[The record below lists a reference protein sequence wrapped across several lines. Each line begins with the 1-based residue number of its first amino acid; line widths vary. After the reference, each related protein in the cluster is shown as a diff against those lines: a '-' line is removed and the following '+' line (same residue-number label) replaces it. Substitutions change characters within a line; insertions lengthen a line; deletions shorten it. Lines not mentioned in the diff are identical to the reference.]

1 LPHGRGRVTALRD
14 SAGAR
19 ATLGARVGDGGEGT
33 VYRILERP
41 DAVAK
46 IYTRPMSAE
55 QLAKL
60 SAMVRASDEKLRT
73 VAAWPTGLIH
83 DGARAVGFT
92 MPLLA
97 AQHPL
102 HELLGP
108 RSRQELFPRAHW
120 KFLIHTAVNLAR
132 AFSVLHERGVVVGDV
147 NSNNVVVCADS
158 TARLI
163 DCDSFQVRA
172 GGALYR
178 CNVGVPDYQPPEL
191 QTADFAAVERL
202 PQHDL
207 FGLAVMLFQLLFVGK
222 HPFSGVLPPGL
233 DGTGAIGANVA
244 ARRFFYHPQ
253 ARRRGLRPP
262 PGSPTLSAVTPEI
275 AALFTRAFLGKPL
288 ERPSA
293 DVWCRALEDIE
304 TRTVRCASNA
314 AHRHL
319 RGAPCP
325 WCALDRSG
333 LHYFSLPGDRARSY
347 GVDESI
353 WQRCSDEEV
362 ARIWSEIA
370 AARPPAPL
378 DSRLTPVEA
387 RRATPLRLWTKARV
401 AAYATGGAAGAL
413 CITAALVAKLPL
425 LALLF
430 LAGTL
435 GLGVAFRPDARSAVA
450 QAWRRAAA
458 ARAAYAVAA
467 REWEREARCSRFFE
481 ETSRLAK
488 LRARLLSGKTR
499 HDAEVALLQRRR
511 NALEWERFAATR
523 TLRTHRLVDERT
535 RVFLAGQG
543 IVGVAQISRET
554 LRNVPGISRPLR
566 TALLN
571 WRNAVE
577 IEFLRRPKMPPDARA
592 MHLLKLRDAR
602 ERARDYA
609 ALAEG
614 PANLRRIAAEIA
626 ERRPG
631 ARTLAQRAAEEL
643 WRAEAD
649 TEISP
654 FLYKTWT

>member
-1 LPHGRGRVTALRD
+1 VTALRD
-14 SAGAR
+14 SAGGA

-60 SAMVRASDEKLRT
+60 AAMVQASDESLRT
-73 VAAWPTGLIH
+73 VAAWPTGLVY

-97 AQHPL
+97 AQHPI
-102 HELLGP
+102 HDLLGP
-108 RSRQELFPRAHW
+108 RSRQEHFPRAHW

-222 HPFSGVLPPGL
+222 HPFSGVLPPGVA
-233 DGTGAIGANVA
+233 GTGAIGANVA

-275 AALFTRAFLGKPL
+275 AALFTRAFLGAPP

-293 DVWCRALEDIE
+293 AVWCRALEDIE

-333 LHYFSLPGDRARSY
+333 LHYFSLPGDRDRSY

-353 WQRCSDEEV
+353 WQRCNDEAVARVWSEV
-362 ARIWSEIA
+362 AAERA
-370 AARPPAPL
+370 PAPI
-378 DSRLTPVEA
+378 DPRLTPAAA
-387 RRATPLRLWTKARV
+387 RRATPLRLWTKTRI
-401 AAYATGGAAGAL
+401 AAYAAGAVAGAL
-413 CITAALVAKLPL
+413 CVAAALVVKLPL
-425 LALLF
+425 LALL
-430 LAGTL
+430 LVAGTL
-435 GLGVAFRPDARSAVA
+435 GLAAAFRPDARTAVA
-450 QAWRRAAA
+450 QAWRHAAT

-467 REWEREARCSRFFE
+467 REWEREARSRRFSE
-481 ETSRLAK
+481 ELNRLAK
-488 LRARLLSGKTR
+488 LRARLLSGKAR
-499 HDAEVALLQRRR
+499 HDAEVAQLQRRR
-511 NALEWERFAATR
+511 NALEWERFAAAR

-535 RVFLAGQG
+535 RAFLAGQG
-543 IVGVAQISRET
+543 IVGAAQISRES
-554 LRNVPGISRPLR
+554 LRQIPGLSRQLR
-566 TALLN
+566 AALLH
-571 WRNAVE
+571 WRESVE
-577 IEFLRRPKMPPDARA
+577 IEFLRRPKLPPDPRA
-592 MHLLKLRDAR
+592 MHLVKLRHAR

-609 ALAEG
+609 TLAEG
-614 PANLRRIAAEIA
+614 AANLRRIATEIV
-626 ERRPG
+626 ERRPA
-631 ARTLAQRAAEEL
+631 ARQRAQRAAEEL

>member
-1 LPHGRGRVTALRD
+1 MTALRD
-14 SAGAR
+14 SAGGL

-46 IYTRPMSAE
+46 IYTRPMTAD

-60 SAMVRASDEKLRT
+60 GAMVRAGDENLRT
-73 VAAWPTGLIH
+73 VAAWPTGLVY
-83 DGARAVGFT
+83 DQARPVGFT

-102 HELLGP
+102 HDLLGP
-108 RSRQELFPRAHW
+108 RSRQEFFPRAHW
-120 KFLIHTAVNLAR
+120 KFLIHTAANLAR

-222 HPFSGVLPPGL
+222 HPFAGVLPPGVA
-233 DGTGAIGANVA
+233 GTGAIGANVA
-244 ARRFFYHPQ
+244 AHRFFYHPQ
-253 ARRRGLRPP
+253 ARRRGMRPP

-275 AALFTRAFLGKPL
+275 AALFTRAFLGAPHQ
-288 ERPSA
+288 RPSA
-293 DVWCRALEDIE
+293 AVWCQALEDIE
-304 TRTVRCASNA
+304 TRTVRCARNA
-314 AHRHL
+314 SHRHL
-319 RGAPCP
+319 RGAACP
-325 WCALDRSG
+325 WCALDRAG
-333 LHYFSLPGDRARSY
+333 LHYFSLPGDRTRSY

-353 WQRCSDEEV
+353 WQRCNDEEV
-362 ARIWSEIA
+362 ARIWAEVA
-370 AARPPAPL
+370 ALRAPVPL
-378 DSRLTPVEA
+378 DARLTPTQSY
-387 RRATPLRLWTKARV
+387 RATPLHLWTKTRV
-401 AAYATGGAAGAL
+401 RAYAAGATL
-413 CITAALVAKLPL
+413 TALGVAAALGAKLPL
-425 LALLF
+425 LALL
-430 LAGTL
+430 LVAAAV
-435 GLGVAFRPDARSAVA
+435 GLGAAFRPDGRTAVA

-467 REWEREARCSRFFE
+467 REWEREAKCARFFDE
-481 ETSRLAK
+481 FNRLVK
-488 LRARLLSGKTR
+488 LRTGLLAARRR
-499 HDAEVALLQRRR
+499 HDSEIAQLQRRR
-511 NALEWERFAATR
+511 DALEWERFAAAR
-523 TLRTHRLVDERT
+523 TFRTARIVDERT
-535 RVFLAGQG
+535 RAFLAGQG
-543 IVGVAQISRET
+543 IVGVAQISRES
-554 LRNVPGISRPLR
+554 LRNVPGISRALR

-571 WRNAVE
+571 WREAAE
-577 IEFLRRPKMPPDARA
+577 IEFLRRPKLPPDPRA
-592 MHLLKLRDAR
+592 MHRLKLRHAR

-609 ALAEG
+609 AFAEG
-614 PANLRRIAAEIA
+614 PAKLRRIASEIA
-626 ERRPG
+626 ERRPA
-631 ARTLAQRAAEEL
+631 ARKNAQRAAEEL